1 MLNLSLHALCVFLSC
16 GSGGAL
22 VKLNKQEE
30 RKEEEEEEV
39 VAVLS
44 STDNISDAIVG
55 PPAS

>member
-30 RKEEEEEEV
+30 RKEEEEEV

>member
-30 RKEEEEEEV
+30 RQEEEEEV